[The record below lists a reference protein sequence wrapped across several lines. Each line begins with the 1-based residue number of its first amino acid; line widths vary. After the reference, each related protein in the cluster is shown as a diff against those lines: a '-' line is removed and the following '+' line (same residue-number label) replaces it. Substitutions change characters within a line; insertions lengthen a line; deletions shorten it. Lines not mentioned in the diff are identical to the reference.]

1 MIKRMIK
8 RQGAEIPGH
17 PDLVTHLGPR
27 AVHTLA
33 GWHITEHGNGHGQV
47 L

>member
-17 PDLVTHLGPR
+17 PDHGDRWWSGHQIFHLVTAGGLPR
-27 AVHTLA
+27 YETC
-33 GWHITEHGNGHGQV
+33 
-47 L
+47 